1 MPKRKRK
8 KYRQKK
14 PCMAGGKIFTYEGL
28 YGTVL
33 STHPM
38 TRAEV
43 EAFEAFAT
51 YEEEKAPSG
60 GNS

>member
-1 MPKRKRK
+1 
-8 KYRQKK
+8 
-14 PCMAGGKIFTYEGL
+14 MAGGKIFTYEGL

-43 EAFEAFAT
+43 EAFEAFST

-60 GNS
+60 GNR